1 MAAEKA
7 LTACAERDAAL
18 LQLED
23 LQGLENQPP
32 ANGQTDSKVT
42 VMKSHLQKIAALEA
56 EVKRLKK
63 VRGQWQSSSLAVSVS
78 QSSSHADCPSI
89 YFSQLLTNSSF
100 PAVCSAKEAISCKR
114 VKARKQ

>member
-1 MAAEKA
+1 MIWCDCNLPPDFTPLSKQEQAKQDGRLAAEKA
-7 LTACAERDAAL
+7 LAACAERDAAL

-63 VRGQWQSSSLAVSVS
+63 VRDHGQAAV
-78 QSSSHADCPSI
+78 
-89 YFSQLLTNSSF
+89 LL
-100 PAVCSAKEAISCKR
+100 
-114 VKARKQ
+114 